1 MKKITL
7 SGKLQLYLMSMSE
20 HLGKYI
26 LRRKLSPVVL
36 ISLSP
41 VVEGLTVDEER
52 KINNKS
58 KQKITGI
65 QYIFSLEIQCYWKN
79 GC

>member
-7 SGKLQLYLMSMSE
+7 SGKLQLYLMAMSE

-26 LRRKLSPVVL
+26 LRRKLGPVVM
-36 ISLSP
+36 ISVSP

-52 KINNKS
+52 KINNKL

-79 GC
+79 